1 LNPEY
6 IEKPYFVVPEN
17 NAQAEAFAVVRQALP
32 KTGKITIKIAFSGRE
47 HIFALTQ
54 PELRVTG

>member
-32 KTGKITIKIAFSGRE
+32 KTGKITIKKLHFQGVSIFS
-47 HIFALTQ
+47 H
-54 PELRVTG
+54 